1 MRHHTHTTTIDARPA
16 WRARS
21 LIVAVLALAM
31 FIAMGFVPA
40 DATSGGDDLEAV
52 RSTVIETYNY
62 KIGLLQ
68 NKKAETSNPDRQ
80 AAYQSGIDQLS
91 GLLDTTVA
99 TSTDIE
105 ELWGLKDT
113 AHDIYHAAVAAADD
127 VEPTPEE
134 ALAEAKERTRSKV
147 ARKIK
152 ALEQWIEGCDDPRA
166 RSIVAEG
173 IAELESL
180 YPLIDAAETP
190 DEAYAIKARVHDIY
204 NETIARAENAKGDDD
219 DDDDDDGKDDD
230 EKDDEEDKA
239 AKELAQARNST
250 LTLIERRAA
259 VLKSAA
265 AAARIP
271 AVIEIY
277 SAAAE
282 EVASWKTAAKKAR
295 SIGELR
301 TIQEN
306 VLAVYEEATAEAD
319 AVRDDV
325 DTSPE
330 ETVASYLEHVV
341 NYVTGTTQAAAATA
355 DDSPETF
362 EDLVAAKRLVIDRVD
377 DVREV
382 AESGNRLDARWD
394 ALEDAM
400 SDYRRALLRHY
411 IALGEP
417 MVIAGVQVPG

>member
-1 MRHHTHTTTIDARPA
+1 MRHDTHTITMHARPA

-31 FIAMGFVPA
+31 FIATGFVPA
-40 DATSGGDDLEAV
+40 EATSGGDDLEAV

-68 NKKAETSNPDRQ
+68 NKKAETSNADRQ

-91 GLLDTTVA
+91 GLRDTTVA
-99 TSTDIE
+99 TSADID
-105 ELWGLKDT
+105 ELWRLKDT
-113 AHDIYHAAVAAADD
+113 AHEIYHATVAAAEQ

-134 ALAEAKERTRSKV
+134 ALAEAKERTRNKV
-147 ARKIK
+147 AYKIK
-152 ALEQWIEGCDDPRA
+152 ALRDWIEGCDDPTA
-166 RSIVAEG
+166 QSIVAEG
-173 IAELESL
+173 ITELESL
-180 YPLIDAAETP
+180 YPLIDAAETA
-190 DEAYAIKARVHDIY
+190 DEVYAIKARVHDIY
-204 NETIARAENAKGDDD
+204 NETIARAEKAKGEDDGK
-219 DDDDDDGKDDD
+219 DDDGKDDD
-230 EKDDEEDKA
+230 GDDGEDEA
-239 AKELAQARNST
+239 AKELARARNRT

-259 VLKSAA
+259 VLRSAA

-282 EVASWKTAAKKAR
+282 EVLGWKVEAKSAK
-295 SIGELR
+295 STGELR
-301 TIQEN
+301 TIQEK
-306 VLAVYEEATAEAD
+306 VLAAYEEATAAAE

-330 ETVASYLEHVV
+330 ETVSSYLDHVV
-341 NYVTGTTQAAAATA
+341 NYVMSTTEAAAATA
-355 DDSPETF
+355 GDSPETF
-362 EDLVAAKRLVIDRVD
+362 EDLVAAKRLVLERVE

-382 AESGNRLDARWD
+382 AESGSRLGARWD